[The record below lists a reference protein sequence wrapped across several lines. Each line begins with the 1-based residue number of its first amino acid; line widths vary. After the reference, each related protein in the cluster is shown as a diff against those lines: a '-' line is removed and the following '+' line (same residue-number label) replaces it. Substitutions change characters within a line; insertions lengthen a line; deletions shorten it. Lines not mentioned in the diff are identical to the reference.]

1 MQYVWDPEKAA
12 GNLRKHGVS
21 FEEAATVFDDT
32 LSQMF
37 YDEEHSYGE
46 ARFITMGMSSL
57 GRLLVIGHAER
68 ADTIRIIT
76 ARFATRKERKS
87 YEEEWEER

>member
-1 MQYVWDPEKAA
+1 
-12 GNLRKHGVS
+12 
-21 FEEAATVFDDT
+21 
-32 LSQMF
+32 
-37 YDEEHSYGE
+37 EHSYGE